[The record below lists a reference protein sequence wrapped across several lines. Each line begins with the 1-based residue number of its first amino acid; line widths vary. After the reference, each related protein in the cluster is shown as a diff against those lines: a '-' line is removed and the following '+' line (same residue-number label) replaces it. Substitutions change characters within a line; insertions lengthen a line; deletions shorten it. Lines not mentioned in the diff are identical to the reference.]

1 MPVLTPSICVVTDP
15 AYPDLHISELT
26 IDIDGHIADG
36 GALSTVLVLEE
47 TVLEETVELT
57 VFVSPCVCVQIN
69 MVNKNT
75 TARDV
80 KNVKW
85 SLAI

>member
-26 IDIDGHIADG
+26 IDIDGDIADG
-36 GALSTVLVLEE
+36 GALS